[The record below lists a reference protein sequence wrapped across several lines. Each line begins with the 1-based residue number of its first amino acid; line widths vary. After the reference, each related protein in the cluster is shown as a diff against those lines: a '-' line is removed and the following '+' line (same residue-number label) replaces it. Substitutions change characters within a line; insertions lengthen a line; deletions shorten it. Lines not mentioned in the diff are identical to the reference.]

1 MPTLVVEGWRF
12 IPHSYALVNQ
22 HQLAA
27 LAGRTGLD
35 LFHRDLPYYNP
46 VWTPRPGTMPAESE
60 RRVRAIPPPPPDLVP
75 DALLRIAVPYDFREA
90 RAGRTFIF
98 GTAEF
103 GAVMAAAVRDNQ
115 PLPRAIAGSSVHII
129 TPSNWSREGFIR
141 SGIPADRVHVVPHGI
156 DPLLHRPPT
165 PDERADARRSLH
177 IAKDDFVFLN
187 IGAMTQNKGLD
198 HLFRAFASLV
208 ASHPRAR
215 LLLKGID
222 ALYPS
227 SQFLRQTAARIPPA
241 DMQAVMRRT
250 HCLIE
255 ALSAEGVVRLYHAA
269 DAYACPYLAEGFNL
283 PALEAAACGL
293 PVICTA
299 GGPTDDFTTPE
310 FALRIA
316 SDRRPHPQSGGIM
329 LVPRDQSLIECMR
342 RVIDDDDWRTR
353 AAVAGPEHT
362 HSRFAWSA
370 VADKLLQLL
379 LLGAV
384 GRGSTC
390 H

>member
-1 MPTLVVEGWRF
+1 MATLVVEGWRF

-27 LAGRTGLD
+27 LAARPGLE
-35 LFHRDLPYYNP
+35 LFHRDLAYYNP
-46 VWTPRPGTMPAESE
+46 AWTPRPGTMPAESE
-60 RRVRAIPPPPPDLVP
+60 RVVRAIPEPPADLVP
-75 DALLRIAVPYDFREA
+75 DALLRIAVPYDFRDAGA
-90 RAGRTFIF
+90 RRTFIF

-103 GAVMAAAVRDNQ
+103 GAVMAAAVRDGQ
-115 PLPRAIAGSSVHII
+115 ALARAIAGGNARVI

-141 SGIPADRVHVVPHGI
+141 SGMPAERIDVVPHGI

-165 PDERADARRSLH
+165 PDERATARRSLR
-177 IAKDDFVFLN
+177 IADDAFVFLN

-208 ASHPRAR
+208 PTHPRAR

-227 SQFLRQTAARIPPA
+227 SQFLRQTALRIPPA
-241 DMQAVMRRT
+241 DMQAVMQRT
-250 HCLIE
+250 HGIVD

-269 DAYACPYLAEGFNL
+269 DAYVCPYLAEGFNL

-299 GGPTDDFTTPE
+299 DGPTDDFTTAD
-310 FALRIA
+310 FALPID
-316 SDRRPHPQSGGIM
+316 SDRTPHAESGGFM
-329 LVPRDQSLIECMR
+329 LVPRDESLLACMR
-342 RVIDDDDWRTR
+342 RVIDDDAWR
-353 AAVAGPEHT
+353 AQSAVAGPAFVRKGFTWEL
-362 HSRFAWSA
+362 
-370 VADKLLQLL
+370 VAERLLNVLL
-379 LLGAV
+379 P
-384 GRGSTC
+384 
-390 H
+390 

>member
-1 MPTLVVEGWRF
+1 VPTLVVEGWRF

-27 LAGRTGLD
+27 LAGRPGLE
-35 LFHRDLPYYNP
+35 LFHRDLAYYNP
-46 VWTPRPGTMPAESE
+46 SWTPRPGTMPAASE
-60 RRVRAIPPPPPDLVP
+60 RVVRAIPEPPADLVP
-75 DALLRIAVPYDFREA
+75 DALLRIAVPYDFRDA
-90 RAGRTFIF
+90 RAGRTFVF

-103 GAVMAAAVRDNQ
+103 GAVMAAAVRNNQ
-115 PLPRAIAGSSVHII
+115 PLRQAIAGNRAHVV
-129 TPSNWSREGFIR
+129 TPSNWSRQGFIR

-165 PDERADARRSLH
+165 PDQRSSARRSLR
-177 IAKDDFVFLN
+177 IADDDFVFLN

-227 SQFLRQTAARIPPA
+227 SQFLRQSASRIPPG
-241 DMQAVMRRT
+241 DMQVVMQRT
-250 HCLIE
+250 HCLVD

-299 GGPTDDFTTPE
+299 GGPTDDFTTAD
-310 FALRIA
+310 FALRID
-316 SDRRPHPQSGGIM
+316 SDPRPHAESGGLM
-329 LVPRDQSLIECMR
+329 LVPRDQSLIQCMR
-342 RVIDDDDWRTR
+342 RVIDDDAWRSR
-353 AAVAGPEHT
+353 AALAGPEHA

-370 VADKLLQLL
+370 VADTLLEVLL
-379 LLGAV
+379 PGT
-384 GRGSTC
+384 GRPGR
-390 H
+390 